1 MPSHTGFPRTNAS
14 GIALPT
20 GLYDPAYEHDSCGVG
35 FVARITAEP
44 DHSIV
49 EHAVSVLVNL
59 EHRGAIG
66 GDKSTGD
73 GAGLLLQ
80 IPGPLFR
87 YGCPGLSFPPPPP
100 GQGAAGLVFLPPDQA
115 LAPRGVNPPDPPRG
129 KEGCPVPGGRRA
141 PVNADPRGALPPAE

>member
-66 GDKSTGD
+66 GGTI
-73 GAGLLLQ
+73 A
-80 IPGPLFR
+80 PG
-87 YGCPGLSFPPPPP
+87 
-100 GQGAAGLVFLPPDQA
+100 GAAAPAAAGAPRATPPLCAVYDPPVFLIEGVLRRSGLGTEA
-115 LAPRGVNPPDPPRG
+115 LRHPAPG
-129 KEGCPVPGGRRA
+129 
-141 PVNADPRGALPPAE
+141 